1 MEKAKVIIIMGSDSD
16 LGQMKAAADILD
28 EFHIPY
34 DIHVSSAHRTPAR
47 THEIVEEGEKNGAEV
62 FIAAAGGAAHLAG
75 VVASATTLP
84 VIGVPIATNMMGG
97 MDSLLSTVQMPSG
110 IPVATVAVGGAKNA
124 GILAAQILSVKDES
138 MRETLKAYRKKMA
151 EGVLAKDRKLSSM
164 SVAEYLEQKK

>member
-1 MEKAKVIIIMGSDSD
+1 
-16 LGQMKAAADILD
+16 
-28 EFHIPY
+28 
-34 DIHVSSAHRTPAR
+34 
-47 THEIVEEGEKNGAEV
+47 
-62 FIAAAGGAAHLAG
+62 
-75 VVASATTLP
+75 
-84 VIGVPIATNMMGG
+84 MMGG